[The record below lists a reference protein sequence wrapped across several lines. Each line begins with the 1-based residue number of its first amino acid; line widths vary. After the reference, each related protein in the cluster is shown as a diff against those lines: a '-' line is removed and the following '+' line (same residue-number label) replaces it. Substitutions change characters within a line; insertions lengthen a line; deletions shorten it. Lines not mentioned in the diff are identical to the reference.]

1 MLVNKRKNRL
11 FAFSCSVCLQGSP
24 PGQTLRAKRIWPLS
38 ALERLENREVACAFP
53 PSQRPNPQRRI
64 DAVYESMT

>member
-1 MLVNKRKNRL
+1 MLRNMRKNRL
-11 FAFSCSVCLQGSP
+11 FTFSSSVCLQVSP
-24 PGQTLRAKRIWPLS
+24 PGQTLWALWIQPLS

-53 PSQRPNPQRRI
+53 PSQEPNPQRRM